1 MQIKNKVINQ
11 FLRLNPVQILSPT
24 HIKHASQ
31 EASSASSFL
40 VLIFHDEK
48 ASQRDNQ
55 LILQCLVIWEL
66 RKVDSF
72 PDASHRPRAGGE
84 QIVEYAAQ
92 RWTVSSTQLW

>member
-1 MQIKNKVINQ
+1 MQIKNKVSNQ
-11 FLRLNPVQILSPT
+11 FLCLNPVQILSPT
-24 HIKHASQ
+24 HIKYAPE

-40 VLIFHDEK
+40 VLIFYDEE

-55 LILQCLVIWEL
+55 LIFQCLVVWEL

-72 PDASHRPRAGGE
+72 PDASHCPRSHGE